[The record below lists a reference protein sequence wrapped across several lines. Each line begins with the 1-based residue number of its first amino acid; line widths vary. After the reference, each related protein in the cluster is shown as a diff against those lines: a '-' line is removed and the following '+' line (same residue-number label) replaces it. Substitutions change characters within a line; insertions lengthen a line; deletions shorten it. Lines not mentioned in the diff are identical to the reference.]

1 MVGCAVTC
9 FLFPLCKDFPSLM
22 TFFGFFGFFVGMSDL
37 YMNINN
43 LQLFTTIFLT
53 SSKYTLLQLS
63 CHNYVIKDGKSLHN
77 GNRKQVTAH
86 PTIPTVH
93 KLIADILVL
102 STIIPGNSLPIVFK
116 TPKLSKYTNIPG

>member
-1 MVGCAVTC
+1 M
-9 FLFPLCKDFPSLM
+9 FIYK
-22 TFFGFFGFFVGMSDL
+22 SDIPTK
-37 YMNINN
+37 NPKNAPN
-43 LQLFTTIFLT
+43 
-53 SSKYTLLQLS
+53 
-63 CHNYVIKDGKSLHN
+63 VIKDGKSLHN

-116 TPKLSKYTNIPG
+116 TPKLNKLKIE